1 MSTSQK
7 FIKEES
13 KFYKATDVA
22 SILGVSETTAYRMIR
37 SMNQDLK
44 KQGYYIVAG
53 KISKRYFEE
62 KICM

>member
-1 MSTSQK
+1 MSSSTK
-7 FIKEES
+7 VTKEES
-13 KFYKATDVA
+13 KFYKAADVA

>member
-1 MSTSQK
+1 MKSKDIRILTVEDASR
-7 FIKEES
+7 

-53 KISKRYFEE
+53 KISKRYFE
-62 KICM
+62 